1 MVGRKILIFSYF
13 KDTANYIFN
22 ELKSDQIWLD
32 GMRIGD
38 HLPVIEL
45 LTGDT
50 PSHQREERV
59 RRFAPKANCQNK
71 EDYQNC
77 LDNPIDILICTDVLS
92 EGQNL

>member
-1 MVGRKILIFSYF
+1 
-13 KDTANYIFN
+13 
-22 ELKSDQIWLD
+22 
-32 GMRIGD
+32 MRIGD

-92 EGQNL
+92 EGQNLQDAEIMVSYDLHWNPVQMIQRAGRID